1 VAKHFL
7 QVNKGSNFRSIYIS
21 TRSRAILAV
30 IQQTSIPYLR
40 KTTVRTAAQI
50 TEILFTGTKPKE
62 KKMRDFPFVY
72 SLGWQRSATDSTK
85 QALVT
90 YLAATFYSKQHN
102 ALIVETVPLQQP
114 AIKCLAQGHDHD
126 RKSIKFSGSWVT
138 PLWV

>member
-1 VAKHFL
+1 M

-21 TRSRAILAV
+21 TRSHAILHV

-62 KKMRDFPFVY
+62 KNQGFSIYIQTKVVY
-72 SLGWQRSATDSTK
+72 WVAKKCNRFNKASI
-85 QALVT
+85 
-90 YLAATFYSKQHN
+90 LAATFYSKQHS

-114 AIKCLAQGHDHD
+114 AIKCLAQGHGHD
-126 RKSIKFSGSWVT
+126 RKSINFSGSWVT
-138 PLWV
+138 PL